1 MTIRFL
7 VDAWEDAEH
16 DWPEI
21 CKTTGP
27 LRILIGQRSL
37 TRNEDGWSQSVKQTT
52 RVSAYPLAQW
62 FAAAWWRLM
71 YEPLP
76 PIGIKPSTSWRMA
89 HEMTAAGFGFLWP
102 RIVLAPDGENLQ
114 IWSVPTRDDSE
125 QPVRYLADTGGII
138 RLKCFAD
145 AVDDF
150 MDLVLNR
157 LEAVGLSQS
166 ELRDVWTEIEEERA
180 DPALKDFRRMEA
192 MLGFDPD
199 EIDSGVVERFV
210 ELRESIGNSAPDE
223 IASACASGDPIAR
236 LDHIKHAAEM
246 EGMPGKFSIPEI
258 EDPTGRYRDRPPW
271 VRGHELARAVRKA
284 MGLNGQA
291 IPDPELSAMAELTP
305 DQAFGENPC
314 SERMPLGVAIRT
326 QGSQVKF
333 VLRKRN
339 PAGRRFE
346 LARLICDHLLFGCDD
361 SWLPATDTKTVRQK
375 WQRAFA
381 AEFLCPIDTLTE
393 WLDND
398 FSEDSIENAA
408 DHFGVSERTV
418 TSQLVNH
425 GLLPAFMLDEGLGMD
440 GFPYQI

>member
-16 DWPEI
+16 DSPEI
-21 CKTTGP
+21 CKTAGS
-27 LRILIGQRSL
+27 LRIPIGQRSL
-37 TRNEDGWSQSVKQTT
+37 TRNQDDWSQSVKQTT
-52 RVSAYPLAQW
+52 RVAAYPLAQW
-62 FAAAWWRLM
+62 FAASWWRLM

-76 PIGIKPSTSWRMA
+76 MGGKPSTSWRMA
-89 HEMTAAGFGFLWP
+89 HEMPAAGFGFLWP
-102 RIVLAPDGENLQ
+102 RIIFAPDGQNLQ

-125 QPVRYLADTGGII
+125 QPVRYLTDWCGTVD
-138 RLKCFAD
+138 LHCFAT

-150 MDLVLNR
+150 MELALNR
-157 LEAVGLSQS
+157 LEAVDLSES
-166 ELRDVWTEIEEERA
+166 ELRDIWKEIEEERA
-180 DPALKDFRRMEA
+180 DPALKEFRRMEA

-210 ELRESIGNSAPDE
+210 KLRESIGKSAPDE

-236 LDHIKHAAEM
+236 LGNIEQVAEM
-246 EGMPGKFSIPEI
+246 EGMLGEFAIPEI
-258 EDPTGRYRDRPPW
+258 EDPADRYRDRPPW
-271 VRGHELARAVRKA
+271 VRGHELARAVRKD

-291 IPDPELSAMAELTP
+291 ISDTELSAIIKLTP
-305 DQAFGENPC
+305 EEAFGETPC
-314 SERMPLGVAIRT
+314 RERMPLGVAIRK
-326 QGSQVKF
+326 QGSKVKF

-346 LARLICDHLLFGCDD
+346 LARLLCDHLLFGCDD
-361 SWLPATDTKTVRQK
+361 NWLPATDTKTVRQK

-381 AEFLCPIDTLTE
+381 AEFLCPIDALIE
-393 WLDND
+393 WLDDD
-398 FSEDSIENAA
+398 FSDDLVENAA
-408 DHFGVSERTV
+408 DYFGVSERTV

-425 GLLPAFMLDEGLGMD
+425 GLLPAFTLDEGPGMD